1 MNTSLI
7 IGISI
12 MLFGI
17 YLRYWIN
24 RRRFDRRGPNGLEHF
39 SSYEKSVA
47 TRSVERLCKLLAY
60 VFILIGL
67 FLIINNW

>member
-7 IGISI
+7 IGTLMI
-12 MLFGI
+12 LFGI

-24 RRRFDRRGPNGLEHF
+24 RRKFNRRGPNGLEHF

-47 TRSVERLCKLLAY
+47 TRSVEGFGKLLAY
-60 VFILIGL
+60 AFILIGL

>member
-12 MLFGI
+12 MLFGT

-24 RRRFDRRGPNGLEHF
+24 RRRFHRRGPNGLEHF
-39 SSYEKSVA
+39 CNYEKSVA
-47 TRSVERLCKLLAY
+47 TQLVEGFCKILAY